1 MFCMYRYLNKN
12 NTTVIMLK
20 TKLTIFTDFILVKIH
35 FLFFH
40 LHFNNPFL
48 LIQGIIIYEN
58 YIHFGINVFFNKCCI
73 SCDNEYSFKLLHSDL
88 YTSYHVPVDNTVL
101 INVPT
106 MNFLMKF
113 KSMLCF
119 KDKSLF
125 FSIPKLLYELFRKK
139 IIYQFEINYIT
150 RLCHDIIFLLLKKYN
165 MSGLYLQ
172 VIIYINI
179 VYYGLFLS
187 STLIRFS
194 SIFLLE
200 NIIYCF
206 VIDHNALT
214 LFDIHAY
221 LIFNLLDLNL
231 FAILSGNFV
240 MVVNELMY
248 VAIEDYIS
256 CIAIIMNHNPYVYY
270 TMFNKYNAIQDSDVP
285 LRFENTGISI
295 FLYDLV
301 EISYHMFHPFLYYC
315 MLRDR
320 FRSR

>member
-1 MFCMYRYLNKN
+1 
-12 NTTVIMLK
+12 
-20 TKLTIFTDFILVKIH
+20 
-35 FLFFH
+35 
-40 LHFNNPFL
+40 
-48 LIQGIIIYEN
+48 
-58 YIHFGINVFFNKCCI
+58 
-73 SCDNEYSFKLLHSDL
+73 
-88 YTSYHVPVDNTVL
+88 
-101 INVPT
+101 

-113 KSMLCF
+113 KSMLCV
-119 KDKSLF
+119 KDKCLF

-214 LFDIHAY
+214 LFDILAY

-301 EISYHMFHPFLYYC
+301 EISYHMFHQFLYYC